1 MLLDAVRAGVFMVGL
16 LRSVMSRFDD
26 SLEIAGAVAGALA
39 GLELLPS
46 DDVAVFVV
54 GVGGVVGLDV
64 AAEVLDV
71 ELYVSTLPCFFAPLG
86 GGVLV

>member
-71 ELYVSTLPCFFAPLG
+71 ELYVSTLPCFLAPLG

>member
-1 MLLDAVRAGVFMVGL
+1 MLGV
-16 LRSVMSRFDD
+16 LRSVMSRCDD
-26 SLEIAGAVAGALA
+26 SLEIAGAGAGALA

-54 GVGGVVGLDV
+54 GVGGVERLDV

>member
-1 MLLDAVRAGVFMVGL
+1 MVGL

-26 SLEIAGAVAGALA
+26 SLGIAGAVAGALA

-46 DDVAVFVV
+46 DDVVV
-54 GVGGVVGLDV
+54 GVGGVERLDV

-71 ELYVSTLPCFFAPLG
+71 ELYVSTLPCFFAPSG

>member
-1 MLLDAVRAGVFMVGL
+1 MVGL
-16 LRSVMSRFDD
+16 LRSAMSRFDD
-26 SLEIAGAVAGALA
+26 SLEIAGAVAGVLA

-46 DDVAVFVV
+46 DDVAVFI
-54 GVGGVVGLDV
+54 GGVDV

>member
-1 MLLDAVRAGVFMVGL
+1 MLGV

-26 SLEIAGAVAGALA
+26 SLGIAGAVAGALA

-46 DDVAVFVV
+46 DDVAV

-71 ELYVSTLPCFFAPLG
+71 ELYVSTLPCFFAPSG

>member
-54 GVGGVVGLDV
+54 GVGGVERLDV
-64 AAEVLDV
+64 AAVLDV

>member
-1 MLLDAVRAGVFMVGL
+1 MMGS

-26 SLEIAGAVAGALA
+26 SLGIAGAVAGALA
-39 GLELLPS
+39 GLELLLS
-46 DDVAVFVV
+46 DDVAVFI
-54 GVGGVVGLDV
+54 GGVDV

>member
-26 SLEIAGAVAGALA
+26 SLEIAGAVPGALA

-46 DDVAVFVV
+46 DDVAV

>member
-1 MLLDAVRAGVFMVGL
+1 MRAGVFMVGL
-16 LRSVMSRFDD
+16 LRSVISRFDD

-46 DDVAVFVV
+46 DDVVVFI
-54 GVGGVVGLDV
+54 GGVDV

>member
-1 MLLDAVRAGVFMVGL
+1 MVGV
-16 LRSVMSRFDD
+16 LRSAMSRFDD
-26 SLEIAGAVAGALA
+26 SLEIAGAVAGVLA

-54 GVGGVVGLDV
+54 GVGGVERLDV

-71 ELYVSTLPCFFAPLG
+71 ELYVSTLPCFLAPLG

>member
-1 MLLDAVRAGVFMVGL
+1 MVGL

-26 SLEIAGAVAGALA
+26 SLEIAGAVAGVLA

-54 GVGGVVGLDV
+54 GVGGVERLDV

-71 ELYVSTLPCFFAPLG
+71 ELYVSTLPCFLAPLG

>member
-1 MLLDAVRAGVFMVGL
+1 MVGL

-26 SLEIAGAVAGALA
+26 SLEIAGAVAGVLA
-39 GLELLPS
+39 GLELIPS
-46 DDVAVFVV
+46 DDVAVFI
-54 GVGGVVGLDV
+54 GGVDV

>member
-1 MLLDAVRAGVFMVGL
+1 MLGL
-16 LRSVMSRFDD
+16 LRSAMSRFDD
-26 SLEIAGAVAGALA
+26 SLEIAGAVAGVLA
-39 GLELLPS
+39 
-46 DDVAVFVV
+46 
-54 GVGGVVGLDV
+54 GLDV

>member
-1 MLLDAVRAGVFMVGL
+1 MVGL

-26 SLEIAGAVAGALA
+26 SLGIAGAVAGALA

-46 DDVAVFVV
+46 DDVVV
-54 GVGGVVGLDV
+54 GVGGVERLDV

-71 ELYVSTLPCFFAPLG
+71 EL
-86 GGVLV
+86 

>member
-1 MLLDAVRAGVFMVGL
+1 MVGL

-54 GVGGVVGLDV
+54 GVCGVERLDV

-71 ELYVSTLPCFFAPLG
+71 ELYVSTLPCFLAPLG

>member
-1 MLLDAVRAGVFMVGL
+1 MVGL

-46 DDVAVFVV
+46 DDVAVFI
-54 GVGGVVGLDV
+54 GGVDV

>member
-1 MLLDAVRAGVFMVGL
+1 MLLDGVRAGVFMVGV
-16 LRSVMSRFDD
+16 LRSAMSRFDD
-26 SLEIAGAVAGALA
+26 SLEIAGAVAGVLA

-54 GVGGVVGLDV
+54 GVGGVERLDV

-71 ELYVSTLPCFFAPLG
+71 ELYVSTLPCFLAPLG

>member
-1 MLLDAVRAGVFMVGL
+1 MLGL
-16 LRSVMSRFDD
+16 LRSAMSRFDD
-26 SLEIAGAVAGALA
+26 SLGIAGAVAGALA

-46 DDVAVFVV
+46 DDVAV

-71 ELYVSTLPCFFAPLG
+71 ELYVSTLPCFFAPSG

>member
-1 MLLDAVRAGVFMVGL
+1 MLGL

-54 GVGGVVGLDV
+54 GVGGVERLDV

-71 ELYVSTLPCFFAPLG
+71 ELYVSTLPCFLAPLG

>member
-1 MLLDAVRAGVFMVGL
+1 MLGL

-26 SLEIAGAVAGALA
+26 SLEIAGAVAGVLA

-54 GVGGVVGLDV
+54 GVGGVERLDV

-71 ELYVSTLPCFFAPLG
+71 ELYVSTLPCFLAPLG

>member
-1 MLLDAVRAGVFMVGL
+1 MVGL
-16 LRSVMSRFDD
+16 LRSAMSRFDD
-26 SLEIAGAVAGALA
+26 SLGIAGAVAGALA
-39 GLELLPS
+39 GLELLPN
-46 DDVAVFVV
+46 DDVVVFVV

>member
-1 MLLDAVRAGVFMVGL
+1 MRAGVFMVGL

-26 SLEIAGAVAGALA
+26 SLEIAGAVAGVLA
-39 GLELLPS
+39 GLELIPS
-46 DDVAVFVV
+46 DDVAVFI
-54 GVGGVVGLDV
+54 GGVDV

>member
-1 MLLDAVRAGVFMVGL
+1 MLLDGVRAGVFMVGL

-26 SLEIAGAVAGALA
+26 SLEIAGAVAGVLA
-39 GLELLPS
+39 GLELIPS
-46 DDVAVFVV
+46 DDVAVFI
-54 GVGGVVGLDV
+54 GGVDV